1 MDDESLEIRDQLT
14 RGVMA
19 RLLHSQTSSHDNG
32 SAKPEEWPRLF
43 EKHFN
48 ANDLDAV
55 MALYEPEA
63 RFVTQS
69 GDTVV
74 GRNAIRNVLR
84 GMIDSKTRLHSR
96 VIRAVTVGDIAQLYT
111 DFEGTTVDSSQK
123 TVPVHSKAIEVLR
136 RQPDGDWKLIIG
148 DPNARD

>member
-1 MDDESLEIRDQLT
+1 MDDESLEIRT
-14 RGVMA
+14 NSREVSWP

-63 RFVTQS
+63 GIRDSVWRF
-69 GDTVV
+69 TVV

-111 DFEGTTVDSSQK
+111 DFEGTTV
-123 TVPVHSKAIEVLR
+123 E
-136 RQPDGDWKLIIG
+136 
-148 DPNARD
+148 